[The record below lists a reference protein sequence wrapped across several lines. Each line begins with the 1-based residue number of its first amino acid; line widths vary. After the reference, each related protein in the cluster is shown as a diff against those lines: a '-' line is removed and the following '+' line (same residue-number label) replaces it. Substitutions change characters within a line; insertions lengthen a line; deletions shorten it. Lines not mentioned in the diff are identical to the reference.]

1 MVLFLLPCA
10 ITWLSLNRWVVRDGC
25 NPSGSAVDA
34 GLDAAARARRAEH
47 AADGG
52 VVYGQQ
58 DEVLLRGKERRRWSH
73 GEANPWQCSHG
84 AIVEACGG
92 HGRPLPGVT
101 ANAVRP
107 SSRTT

>member
-58 DEVLLRGKERRRWSH
+58 ALHMSSS
-73 GEANPWQCSHG
+73 A
-84 AIVEACGG
+84 
-92 HGRPLPGVT
+92 PLIHAQRV
-101 ANAVRP
+101 A
-107 SSRTT
+107 